1 MASIGSLVAELSANT
16 ASFQKD
22 MGKAAAILNSHAA
35 GMNKTVAGIE
45 RGISKMGTA
54 FVTAFSAAA
63 IVRFGKS
70 VLDMG
75 EDFANLSE
83 KTGVSVEKL
92 SEFAHG
98 AKLSDVSIEELSGGL
113 RKLST
118 NMAEASTNGTGQ
130 MAEAFR
136 ALGTSVTDSNG
147 KLRDTASVFE
157 DLAGKFAGA
166 KDGPEKAAIAVQL
179 LGKSGSDLIPLLN
192 GLSQTS
198 EEARRLG
205 LVMSKDAADN
215 AKLFNDEMARM
226 STTLQMFVANS
237 SNGASFLESMITA
250 LKGGQFVLMG
260 FAQGF
265 QELGTAIGGYAAAAS
280 AAVKLNFGEAK
291 SIIKELDAD
300 LANIQKT
307 GEAARAALF
316 SASEALTTSTPD
328 AQKITLP
335 VIANTGQVKQYQSL
349 LQELQKA
356 THQAQIAITA
366 DETAASYERA
376 ALSRDEFMFKIKR
389 LGLWVEENKKATEQ
403 QIQLREAFQAYII
416 AAEKRAAYESRSA
429 LQKLTDEWQDSTKQ
443 MQNAT
448 AQWTQ
453 ASVEAL
459 TDFVTTGKADFKGLA
474 NSIIRDLVRIAIQQ
488 KIVGSFGT
496 STTAGTGLLG
506 ALGGLFAEGGNPP
519 IGKPSI
525 VGENGP
531 EIIVPRSA
539 TTVIPNGVGVGG
551 AVYNIDARGADRE
564 GLARLEA
571 MIRQLNGSIEERAVA
586 AWVRDRSRGGVTS
599 SFR

>member
-1 MASIGSLVAELSANT
+1 MAARIGSLVAELSANT

-45 RGISKMGTA
+45 RGISRMGTA

-63 IVRFGKS
+63 IARFGKS

-113 RKLST
+113 RKLSI

-136 ALGTSVTDSNG
+136 ALGISVTDSNG

-192 GLSQTS
+192 GLAQTS

-215 AKLFNDEMARM
+215 AKLFNDEMARLAQQ
-226 STTLQMFVANS
+226 LQLTVLPAVLAVS
-237 SNGASFLESMITA
+237 KAVRA
-250 LKGGQFVLMG
+250 LMG
-260 FAQGF
+260 SDDLDILQARRAKAAQEYSQLIEAGMSRN
-265 QELGTAIGGYAAAAS
+265 S
-280 AAVKLNFGEAK
+280 ARIVLLLQQ
-291 SIIKELDAD
+291 IDELDAKIIESNKRI
-300 LANIQKT
+300 A
-307 GEAARAALF
+307 G
-316 SASEALTTSTPD
+316 SASNAPKT
-328 AQKITLP
+328 TLP
-335 VIANTGQVKQYQSL
+335 TINNTGQVKQYQSI

-366 DETAASYERA
+366 DETAAAYERM
-376 ALSRDEFMFKIKR
+376 ALARDEFMFKIKQQ
-389 LGLWVEENKKATEQ
+389 GLWVEANKEATAQ
-403 QIQLREAFQAYII
+403 QLEIRRAFQAYII
-416 AAEKRAAYESRSA
+416 AAEKKAAHEARTP
-429 LQKLTDEWQDSTKQ
+429 LEKLTDDWA
-443 MQNAT
+443 NAT
-448 AQWTQ
+448 NQMKLATVNWAQSS
-453 ASVEAL
+453 ADAL
-459 TDFVTTGKADFKGLA
+459 TDFITTGKADFKGLA
-474 NSIIRDLVRIAIQQ
+474 DSIIRDLVRIAVQQ
-488 KIVGSFGT
+488 KIIGSFGT
-496 STTAGTGLLG
+496 STTAATGLLG
-506 ALGGLFAEGGNPP
+506 LIGGFFAEGGNPP

-539 TTVIPNGVGVGG
+539 TTVIPNGAGMGG

-564 GLARLEA
+564 GLARLER
-571 MIRQLNGSIEERAVA
+571 MIRQLDGSIEHRSVS
-586 AWVRDRSRGGVTS
+586 AWVRDRSRGGVTA
-599 SFR
+599 SFA